1 MGANTSNA
9 VLFLLGTL
17 FQLYLWVVLL
27 RILLQL
33 VRADFYH
40 PLSQVVWSVTRLPL
54 QFLHPYIPKYR
65 RLDVAAV
72 LLTLVVAAVYVSL
85 VSGLLQLRIDGL
97 ALLKYSLLKVT
108 VTLLNLYTFC
118 LFAQALLSWL
128 GPGVN
133 NPAGSILWS
142 LNEPLL
148 RPVRRWLPPMGGLDL
163 APLAV
168 IMALQFFNM
177 LVPAGP
183 FR

>member
-17 FQLYLWVVLL
+17 FQLYLWAILL

-40 PLSQVVWSVTRLPL
+40 PLSQVVWSITRIPL
-54 QFLHPYIPKYR
+54 QPLQTYVPKYR
-65 RLDVAAV
+65 RLDVAAT
-72 LLTLVVAAVYVSL
+72 LLAVAVAALYVSL
-85 VSGLLQLRIDGL
+85 IAGLLNLRLDGFM
-97 ALLKYSLLKVT
+97 LLRYSALKVV

-163 APLAV
+163 APLAL
-168 IMALQFFNM
+168 ILALQFFNM